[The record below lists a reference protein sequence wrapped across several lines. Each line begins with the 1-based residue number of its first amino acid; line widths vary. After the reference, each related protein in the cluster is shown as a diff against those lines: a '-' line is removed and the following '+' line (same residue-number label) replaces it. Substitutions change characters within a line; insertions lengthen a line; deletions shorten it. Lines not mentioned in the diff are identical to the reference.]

1 LDSRGDGWPAGRRR
15 YQVCCMKPTFT
26 IGIEEEY
33 QTVDPVTRD
42 LRSHIH
48 AEIIEKGKLLL
59 QERVK
64 AEMHQ
69 SVVEVGTSV
78 CSNIKDAKNEV
89 KKLRRD
95 MISLARENG
104 LRLASAATHPF
115 ADWRAQEIYPDERYK
130 NIVEDMQL
138 VARANLIFGLHVHI
152 GVEDR
157 ETAIHMMN
165 HARYFVPHIL
175 ALSTNSPF
183 WLGMNTGLKSYR
195 CKVFDKFPRTNIPD
209 YFPSWGEYENFIK
222 LLIKTGCIDNA
233 KKIWWDIRPH
243 PFFNTIEF
251 RVCDI
256 PMRVDE
262 TIALAALI
270 QATVAKLYKLYS
282 ANQGFRLYRRA
293 LIMENKWRA
302 ARYGLNG
309 KLIDFG
315 KQTQVPV
322 RELILEYLDFVDEV
336 VDELGSREE
345 IEYVH
350 KIMEMG
356 SGADRQIR
364 VFEETGDLKK
374 VVDYII
380 EETEVGVA
388 EVAAPVS
395 EQKAG

>member
-1 LDSRGDGWPAGRRR
+1 MRPS
-15 YQVCCMKPTFT
+15 FT

-33 QTVDPVTRD
+33 QTVDPVSRD

-64 AEMHQ
+64 SEMHQ

-78 CSNIKDAKNEV
+78 CGGIKEAKEEI

-95 MISLARENG
+95 MIKLSKENG

-115 ADWRAQEIYPDERYK
+115 ADWRLQEITPGERYAH
-130 NIVEDMQL
+130 IVEDMQL

-152 GVEDR
+152 GIEDR
-157 ETAIHMMN
+157 EIAIHMMN
-165 HARYFVPHIL
+165 HARYFLPHIL

-183 WLGMNTGLKSYR
+183 WMGMDTGLKSYR

-222 LLIKTGCIDNA
+222 LLIKTKCIDNA

-243 PFFNTIEF
+243 PFFDTLEF
-251 RVCDI
+251 RVADI
-256 PMRVDE
+256 PMRLDE

-270 QATVAKLYKLYS
+270 QATIAKLYKLYS

-302 ARYGLNG
+302 ARYGLEG
-309 KLIDFG
+309 KLVDFG
-315 KQTQVPV
+315 KQKEVSARDLV
-322 RELILEYLDFVDEV
+322 MEYLEFVDDV
-336 VDELGSREE
+336 VDELDSREE
-345 IEYVH
+345 LNYIH
-350 KIMEMG
+350 KILEMG
-356 SGADRQIR
+356 TGADRQLR
-364 VFEETGDLKK
+364 VFRETGDLKK

-388 EVAAPVS
+388 EEAASSSARKV
-395 EQKAG
+395 G

>member
-1 LDSRGDGWPAGRRR
+1 MLPAECT
-15 YQVCCMKPTFT
+15 VVFMNPTFT

-48 AEIIEKGKLLL
+48 AEIIEKGKLIL

-64 AEMHQ
+64 AEMHA

-78 CSNIKDAKNEV
+78 CDNIKDCKHEV
-89 KKLRRD
+89 RKLRRD
-95 MISLARENG
+95 MIALAKENG

-115 ADWRAQEIYPDERYK
+115 ADWRMQEITADERYK
-130 NIVEDMQL
+130 NIVEDLQL

-157 ETAIHMMN
+157 ETAIHLMN
-165 HARYFVPHIL
+165 HARYFLPHIL

-183 WLGMNTGLKSYR
+183 WLGMNTGLHSYR

-243 PFFNTIEF
+243 PFFNTLEF

-270 QATVAKLYKLYS
+270 QATIAKLYKLHS

-315 KQTQVPV
+315 KQKEVAA
-322 RELILEYLDFVDEV
+322 RDLIQEYLEFVDDV
-336 VDELGSREE
+336 VDELDSREE
-345 IEYVH
+345 IGYIH
-350 KIMEMG
+350 KILEMG
-356 SGADRQIR
+356 SGADRQLR
-364 VFEETGDLKK
+364 VFRETNDLKK

-380 EETEVGVA
+380 EETEVGLD
-388 EVAAPVS
+388 ETTAATVS